1 MTQGAAPVDDSGTV
15 DRSTRRIAALV
26 AAATVVFGVGL
37 FLLSAGFSWLLDLP
51 TRSHMAAVDELLLEY
66 DTTGGPLDVPFTAMR
81 TCDGTL
87 LDLALVDE
95 AKADDFKRRVESHL
109 RTLGF
114 ERQIAFYEDRDFG
127 GLEFSRERSD
137 SLDADLIVLEWPLDD
152 TSDVDLRFTTMDT
165 DSVRCPGDDAP
176 PLPELGSS

>member
-1 MTQGAAPVDDSGTV
+1 MTQGAAPVADSGA
-15 DRSTRRIAALV
+15 DRSARRIAALV
-26 AAATVVFGVGL
+26 AAGTVVFGFGL

-51 TRSHMAAVDELLLEY
+51 TRSHMAVADELLLEY
-66 DTTGGPLDVPFTAMR
+66 EATGGPLDVPFTAMR

-87 LDLALVDE
+87 LDLALADGI
-95 AKADDFKRRVESHL
+95 KAADFRSRVESHL

-127 GLEFSRERSD
+127 GLEFFRERSD

-152 TSDVDLRFTTMDT
+152 TSDVDMRFTTMDT
-165 DSVRCPGDDAP
+165 DGVRCPGDDAP
-176 PLPELGSS
+176 PLPALGS

>member
-1 MTQGAAPVDDSGTV
+1 MTDGVSSVADSGGA
-15 DRSTRRIAALV
+15 DRSARRVAALV
-26 AAATVVFGVGL
+26 AACTVAFGAAL
-37 FLLSAGFSWLLDLP
+37 FVLSNGFSWLLDLP
-51 TRSHMAAVDELLLEY
+51 TRRHMAVADELFLEY
-66 DTTGGPLDVPFTAMR
+66 DATGGPLDVPFAAMR

-95 AKADDFKRRVESHL
+95 TKADDFKRRVEAHL

-127 GLEFSRERSD
+127 GLEFFRERSD

-165 DSVRCPGDDAP
+165 DSVRCPGDDPP